1 MREGHRR
8 TAVILVLCFC
18 LALGL
23 LLWCAIW
30 RHGIVESIFLF
41 VMTALMGFLIVIKTS
56 YAIRICRQI
65 KKGDLRVREDVV
77 AALNEQVDFKDSN
90 QTISFRFKD
99 YQKIVYAPKNCIQT
113 PGLVMNTILYS

>member
-1 MREGHRR
+1 
-8 TAVILVLCFC
+8 
-18 LALGL
+18 
-23 LLWCAIW
+23 
-30 RHGIVESIFLF
+30 
-41 VMTALMGFLIVIKTS
+41 MGFLIVIKTS